1 MKQCLLC
8 ENETEMECWLSF
20 FGAKAPL
27 LCPKCM
33 KKLVKI
39 TGPSCRR
46 CSRPMEVSGICS
58 ECEEW
63 GESAFR
69 GNQSLYVYNES
80 MQAIIARFKY
90 RGDYVLASIFADDV
104 RHMAVAAACDLI
116 CAVPLPPTRLA
127 ERRFNQSEA
136 LIEAAGLRHVPLISR
151 SESEKQAKRSR
162 MERIT
167 AAQTFYPIGRADG
180 KSVLVIDDIYTTG
193 ATIRLVAKAL
203 MEAGASSVKSI
214 TIARSGS

>member
-1 MKQCLLC
+1 MKLCLLC
-8 ENETEMECWLSF
+8 ENETEIESWLPF
-20 FGAKAPL
+20 FGAKAPH
-27 LCPKCM
+27 LCPKCLER
-33 KKLVKI
+33 LVKI
-39 TGPSCRR
+39 TGPSCSL
-46 CSRPMEVSGICS
+46 CSRPMKETGMCS
-58 ECEEW
+58 DCERW
-63 GESAFR
+63 GERAFVS
-69 GNQSLYVYNES
+69 NQSIYLYNEA
-80 MQAIIARFKY
+80 MQSLIARFKY

-104 RHMAVAAACDLI
+104 RQMALAASCDLI

-136 LIEAAGLRHVPLISR
+136 LIESAGLAHVSLISR
-151 SESEKQAKRSR
+151 LESDKQSKKSR
-162 MERIT
+162 LERVN
-167 AAQTFYPIGRADG
+167 APQTFYPIGDAQG